1 MSSDVNGKQI
11 LADVEALE
19 AKAQSADG
27 GDFDGTV
34 PLRPCDQGCH
44 ASLDEIDVLDRAVV
58 LLQYGAVF
66 QGDALQMRPQAF
78 E

>member
-1 MSSDVNGKQI
+1 MESRFWPTSKHWKRKPSRPMVATPIG
-11 LADVEALE
+11 A
-19 AKAQSADG
+19 
-27 GDFDGTV
+27 V
-34 PLRPCDQGCH
+34 PLRACEQGRH
-44 ASLDEIDVLDRAVV
+44 ASLDEIDVLDGAVV